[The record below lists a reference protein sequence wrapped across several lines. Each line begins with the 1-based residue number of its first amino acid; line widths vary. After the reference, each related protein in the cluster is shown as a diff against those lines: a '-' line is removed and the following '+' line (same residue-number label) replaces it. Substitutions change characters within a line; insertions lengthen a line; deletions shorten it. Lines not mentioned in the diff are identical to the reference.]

1 MHLDPM
7 MPYLVGSILAVLLL
21 GLLLRSIHQ
30 PYVIGYLIAGI
41 ILGPHGA
48 AVITD
53 EDMLGHLGAIGVV
66 LLLFFIGMEVSPKK
80 LVDNWKVAVFGTLM
94 QILIS
99 VGCVWPLGL
108 FLDWPVSRIVL
119 IGFVI
124 SLSSTAVV
132 LKLLQDWKEFD
143 SKVGQNVLVILLSQ
157 DLAVIPMLII
167 LSLLG
172 GSNAEASNIWLQ
184 LSGATVMAALI
195 AYIAMK
201 ETIRLPLSKLVG
213 NDHEL
218 QVFAALCIC
227 LGLSLLTGLAQL
239 STALGAFIGGM
250 VVGATKETKWAH
262 HSLEPFRIVFVALFF
277 VSIGMLVD
285 LNFIRSHWLQVSS
298 LVILVIIT
306 NTFINGAILRMLGD
320 NWRDSLYAGT
330 LLSQIGEFS
339 FVLAAVGIQSNIITS
354 YGYQMTIA
362 VISIT
367 LLISPPWIMFIKFI
381 LKKNTHETINSKPDN
396 I

>member
-1 MHLDPM
+1 MHLDPI
-7 MPYLVGSILAVLLL
+7 MPYLVGSILAVLVL
-21 GLLLRSIHQ
+21 GLILRSIRQ

-41 ILGPHGA
+41 VLGPHGA
-48 AVITD
+48 ALITD
-53 EDMLGHLGAIGVV
+53 QDILGHLGAIGVV
-66 LLLFFIGMEVSPKK
+66 LLLFFIGMEVAPRK
-80 LVDNWKVAVFGTLM
+80 LVDNWKVAVLGTLL
-94 QILIS
+94 QIFIS

-108 FLDWPVSRIVL
+108 FLDWPLSRIVL

-143 SKVGQNVLVILLSQ
+143 SKVGQNVLVILLAQ

-172 GSNAEASNIWLQ
+172 GTNAETSNIWLQ
-184 LSGATVMAALI
+184 LSGACAMAVLI
-195 AYIAMK
+195 TYIAVK
-201 ETIRLPLSKLVG
+201 ETICLPLGKLLG
-213 NDHEL
+213 NDHEI

-239 STALGAFIGGM
+239 STALGAFVGGM
-250 VVGATKETKWAH
+250 VIGAAKETQWVH
-262 HSLEPFRIVFVALFF
+262 HSLESFRIVFVALFF

-285 LNFIRSHWLQVSS
+285 LNFIQSHWLQVSA

-306 NTFINGAILRMLGD
+306 NTFINGAILRLLGD

-339 FVLAAVGIQSNIITS
+339 FVLAAVGMQSSIITS

-367 LLISPPWIMFIKFI
+367 LLISPPWIMFIKII
-381 LKKNTHETINSKPDN
+381 LKNKALELQ
-396 I
+396 

>member
-1 MHLDPM
+1 MHLDPI
-7 MPYLVGSILAVLLL
+7 MPYLVGSILAVLFL
-21 GLLLRSIHQ
+21 GLVLRSIRQ

-41 ILGPHGA
+41 VLGPHGA
-48 AVITD
+48 ALITD
-53 EDMLGHLGAIGVV
+53 KDILGHLGAIGVV
-66 LLLFFIGMEVSPKK
+66 LLLFFIGMEVTPKM
-80 LVDNWKVAVFGTLM
+80 LVDRWKVAVLGTLL
-94 QILIS
+94 QIFIS

-108 FLDWPVSRIVL
+108 FLEWPISRIVL

-143 SKVGQNVLVILLSQ
+143 SKVGQNVLAILLAQ

-167 LSLLG
+167 LSMLG
-172 GSNAEASNIWLQ
+172 GTNGETSNIWLQ
-184 LSGATVMAALI
+184 LFGAGAMAVLI
-195 AYIAMK
+195 AYIAVK
-201 ETIRLPLSKLVG
+201 ETIHLPLGKLLG

-239 STALGAFIGGM
+239 STALGAFVGGM
-250 VVGATKETKWAH
+250 VIGAAKETQWVH
-262 HSLEPFRIVFVALFF
+262 HSLESFRIVFVALFF

-285 LNFIRSHWLQVSS
+285 LNFIQSHWLQVSA

-306 NTFINGAILRMLGD
+306 NTFINGAVLRMLGD

-339 FVLAAVGIQSNIITS
+339 FVLAAVGIQSNIITN

-362 VISIT
+362 VISIS
-367 LLISPPWIMFIKFI
+367 LLISPPWIMFVKLL
-381 LKKNTHETINSKPDN
+381 LKNNRLEKQ
-396 I
+396 

>member
-1 MHLDPM
+1 MHLDPI
-7 MPYLVGSILAVLLL
+7 MPYLVGSILAVLIL
-21 GLLLRSIHQ
+21 GLLLRSIRQ

-41 ILGPHGA
+41 VLGPHCA
-48 AVITD
+48 ALITD
-53 EDMLGHLGAIGVV
+53 EEVLGHLGAIGVV
-66 LLLFFIGMEVSPKK
+66 LLLFFIGMEVTPKK
-80 LVDNWKVAVFGTLM
+80 LVDNWKVAVLGTLL
-94 QILIS
+94 QIFIS

-108 FLDWPVSRIVL
+108 FLDWPISRIVL

-143 SKVGQNVLVILLSQ
+143 SKVGQNVLVILLAQ

-167 LSLLG
+167 LSMLG
-172 GSNAEASNIWLQ
+172 GADSEASNIWLQ
-184 LSGATVMAALI
+184 LIGAGAMSAII
-195 AYIAMK
+195 AYIAVK
-201 ETIRLPLSKLVG
+201 ETIRLPLGRLLG
-213 NDHEL
+213 DDREI

-239 STALGAFIGGM
+239 STALGAFVGGM
-250 VVGATKETKWAH
+250 VIGAAKETQWVH
-262 HSLEPFRIVFVALFF
+262 HSLESFRIVFVALFF

-285 LNFIRSHWLQVSS
+285 LSFIQSHWLQVGA
-298 LVILVIIT
+298 LVILVIFT

-320 NWRDSLYAGT
+320 TWRDSLYAGT

-339 FVLAAVGIQSNIITS
+339 FVLAAVGIQSSIITD

-362 VISIT
+362 VISIS
-367 LLISPPWIMFIKFI
+367 LLISPPWIMLVKLL
-381 LKKNTHETINSKPDN
+381 LKNNALEKTAV
-396 I
+396 

>member
-1 MHLDPM
+1 MHLDPI
-7 MPYLVGSILAVLLL
+7 MPYLVGSVLAVLIL
-21 GLLLRSIHQ
+21 GLVLRSIRQ

-41 ILGPHGA
+41 VLGPHGVA
-48 AVITD
+48 LITD
-53 EDMLGHLGAIGVV
+53 EDMLSHLGAVGVV
-66 LLLFFIGMEVSPKK
+66 LLLFFIGMEVAPKK
-80 LVDNWKVAVFGTLM
+80 LVDNWKVAVLGTLL
-94 QILIS
+94 QIFIS

-108 FLDWPVSRIVL
+108 FLDWPISRIVL

-143 SKVGQNVLVILLSQ
+143 SKVGQNVLVILLAQ

-167 LSLLG
+167 LSMLG
-172 GSNAEASNIWLQ
+172 GVHSEASDIWLQ
-184 LSGATVMAALI
+184 LIGAAAMAAII
-195 AYIAMK
+195 AYIAVK
-201 ETIRLPLSKLVG
+201 ETIHLPLGKYLG
-213 NDHEL
+213 NDHEI

-239 STALGAFIGGM
+239 STALGAFVGGM
-250 VVGATKETKWAH
+250 VIGAAKETQWVH
-262 HSLEPFRIVFVALFF
+262 HSLESFRIVFVALFF

-285 LNFIRSHWLQVSS
+285 LSFIQNHWLQVGA

-339 FVLAAVGIQSNIITS
+339 FVLAAVGIQSSIITN

-367 LLISPPWIMFIKFI
+367 LLVSPPWIMLVKLL
-381 LKKNTHETINSKPDN
+381 LKNKPLETR
-396 I
+396 